1 MQQGFQFILDHYLE
15 AGKKVS
21 VEDPSHKVLCVSL
34 KRELANRF
42 PINDWIIKG
51 STGQGYRTDYPWL
64 AILNRKI
71 TASTM
76 HGLYMVYL
84 FRSDMRGFYLSLNQ
98 GITHFAE
105 KYKNRRYDFAEKVAD
120 YFRKELPSSY
130 FSRGEIDLNS
140 RVKDLGYGY
149 EKTNIISKYYPSHGF
164 TENEL
169 ITDLTAMREIYDFLY
184 KHFPPSSNYDDIVEH
199 VIDFV
204 SSNNE
209 DDRRK
214 RFLVDADKAELSIR
228 EALGKDDSAF
238 DDVDVS
244 LEEVEPKSQISKAL
258 EALDDDIS
266 AKTKIDFLKKAETN
280 AKVGL
285 HGEQL
290 AIEYE
295 RKRLASIGLTEY
307 VDKIKWMSIETDS
320 AGYDIESFDL
330 INGKVKPIKIEV
342 KSTMSKVDREFFVS
356 IGEVMASNKYKD
368 SYFVY
373 RIYHIRSIH
382 PKIYRVSGPIE
393 ENFAIDPV
401 TFLARYRGQTTF

>member
-1 MQQGFQFILDHYLE
+1 MQQGFQFVLDHYLE

-34 KRELANRF
+34 KRELASRF
-42 PINDWIIKG
+42 PISDWIIKG

-199 VIDFV
+199 VMRGFQNSGKVIEQDMIRA
-204 SSNNE
+204 SC
-209 DDRRK
+209 
-214 RFLVDADKAELSIR
+214 ELFRGNLWYINHYMAICDSMTKGYINDGILM
-228 EALGKDDSAF
+228 EALRMMLSLHEPRFMRMMYSLTVYQINMLKAILDGVVKFSATEVIEKYGFNSSANVRRVKD
-238 DDVDVS
+238 
-244 LEEVEPKSQISKAL
+244 AL
-258 EALDDDIS
+258 CKKEIVTFNERDEALVLDPL
-266 AKTKIDFLKKAETN
+266 FEHWL
-280 AKVGL
+280 
-285 HGEQL
+285 
-290 AIEYE
+290 
-295 RKRLASIGLTEY
+295 RKY
-307 VDKIKWMSIETDS
+307 
-320 AGYDIESFDL
+320 
-330 INGKVKPIKIEV
+330 
-342 KSTMSKVDREFFVS
+342 
-356 IGEVMASNKYKD
+356 
-368 SYFVY
+368 YFE
-373 RIYHIRSIH
+373 I
-382 PKIYRVSGPIE
+382 PE
-393 ENFAIDPV
+393 
-401 TFLARYRGQTTF
+401 LQQ